1 MTLGKTQRNI
11 FILMGS
17 GAAAGILGGLLGIG
31 SGTLLVPMFV
41 FLFGFDQRKAHGTSL
56 AVVICLSLMGIIG
69 YSGHGLVDWR
79 IALCIL
85 IGSVVGA
92 VIGAMITTLIK
103 SRYLRYTLCGV
114 LGLVCIHMIATG
126 FGANL
131 FSADFNQTIQGTV
144 QQVGAYFFTG
154 LITGVL
160 SAILGVGYGFII
172 VPVLVTF
179 MGIGQQNAQGISLA
193 VMLPSAIVGTL
204 MHLRLGNLDLRV
216 GKWAGMGAIIGAL
229 AGFTLAIRLQSGT
242 LQIVF
247 GIVMG
252 IMILLLA
259 LKKEK
264 IDNNKT
270 DIGVSN
276 E

>member
-1 MTLGKTQRNI
+1 MTLGRTQRNI

-56 AVVICLSLMGIIG
+56 AVVICLSFTGILG

-85 IGSVVGA
+85 IGSFVGA
-92 VIGAMITTLIK
+92 VIGGMITALIK
-103 SRYLRYTLCGV
+103 SKQLRYMLCGV
-114 LGLVCIHMIATG
+114 LGLICIRMIVSG
-126 FGANL
+126 FGINL
-131 FSADFNQTIQGTV
+131 FSADLGQTIQGTI
-144 QQVGAYFFTG
+144 QQVGAYFVTG
-154 LITGVL
+154 LIAGVL

-172 VPVLVTF
+172 VPALVIF

-193 VMLPSAIVGTL
+193 VMLPSAVMGTL
-204 MHLRLGNLDLRV
+204 MHLRMGNVDLRV
-216 GKWAGMGAIIGAL
+216 GKWAGMGSVIGAL
-229 AGFTLAIRLQSGT
+229 AGLSLAIRLQSNT

-264 IDNNKT
+264 NINNKT